1 MKIILVENAD
11 VSRVTTKLESI
22 GDTLDVKSPKGMDS
36 DEWSVFEG
44 LLVAYEDVL
53 CSSKA
58 HRVIRA
64 WDRLEMLARWPV
76 LISSFAGL
84 EMTLKGIILKASG
97 KKMEGHCLAT
107 LYDSLPKPYKKRV
120 CEAAAKWLASPM
132 ASTKAPGRNL
142 EEVLKAWSKKRR
154 TQWFYL
160 PLEKRLDRG
169 SMWDPGLVRELWGIV
184 LNCWA
189 QVDGLE
195 HIVSHHNVELPNY

>member
-1 MKIILVENAD
+1 MVEPLNRAFQ
-11 VSRVTTKLESI
+11 
-22 GDTLDVKSPKGMDS
+22 G
-36 DEWSVFEG
+36 EWDVFEA
-44 LLVAYEDVL
+44 LLVVYDDVL
-53 CSSKA
+53 RSSKA

-64 WDRLEMLARWPV
+64 WDKLPLLSRWPV

-84 EMTLKGIILKASG
+84 EMTIKGIIRDAGGEVRANHDLLTHYEK
-97 KKMEGHCLAT
+97 
-107 LYDSLPKPYKKRV
+107 LPPRYRDRV
-120 CEAAAKWLASPM
+120 CAAATKWLASPM

-142 EEVLKAWSKKRR
+142 EEVLKVWSAKRR

-195 HIVSHHNVELPNY
+195 HIVSHHKVELPNY